1 MAPFFRLHLIPEKF
15 LYSPPDVPPA
25 PPGFASLTSFCRSIF
40 SVRSNT
46 LSLSL
51 SCLVPLTYFMA
62 HCQRRRECLLL
73 SVVSRSVGQRRRMR
87 ASFPP
92 AFVSCPSS
100 PRLPPNQPATHSP
113 TPPSLPPS
121 LPGEPHENYSRSE
134 LGGGSPYIF
143 PHLLVVVSRFF
154 SFFFFSLVS
163 HHSKSILRS
172 HVEILVRFT
181 S

>member
-1 MAPFFRLHLIPEKF
+1 MAPFFRLHLIPEKI

-100 PRLPPNQPATHSP
+100 PPASLLTSQPPTHLP
-113 TPPSLPPS
+113 LPPS

-143 PHLLVVVSRFF
+143 PHLLVVVSRVF
-154 SFFFFSLVS
+154 SFFLVSLVS

-172 HVEILVRFT
+172 HVEILGRFT